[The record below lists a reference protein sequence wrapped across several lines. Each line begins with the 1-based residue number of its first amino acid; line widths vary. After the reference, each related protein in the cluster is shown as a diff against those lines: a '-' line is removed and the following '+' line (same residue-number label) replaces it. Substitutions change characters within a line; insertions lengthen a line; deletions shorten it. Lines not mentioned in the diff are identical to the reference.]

1 MIVLKKTMRG
11 DATSMQDFIRSIRI
25 NLEDAEDSY
34 YKRIPAI
41 YNLTTLN
48 FEDNITFFVG
58 ENGTGKSTLL
68 EAIAVSCGFN
78 PEGGSRNFM
87 FSSRDTHSA
96 LHQYIKL
103 IRGVK
108 RPLDDFFLRAESM
121 YNLATEVEELSD
133 PLFIQGYGG
142 KSLHAQSHG
151 ESFLALLVHRFRGK
165 GLYLLDEPEAA
176 LSPQRQLSMLI
187 RIHELAKDS
196 QFIIATHSPILL
208 GIPNATIYS
217 FDDDNIHKISY
228 EETESYQVTKLFLNS
243 REQMLHR
250 LLNL

>member
-1 MIVLKKTMRG
+1 
-11 DATSMQDFIRSIRI
+11 MQDFIRSIRM

-41 YNLTTLN
+41 YNLTTLD

-68 EAIAVSCGFN
+68 EAIAVSYGFN
-78 PEGGSRNFM
+78 PEGGSKNFM
-87 FSSRDTHSA
+87 FSSRVTHSD
-96 LHQYIKL
+96 LYQHIKL

-108 RPLDDFFLRAESM
+108 RPSDDFFLRAESM
-121 YNLATEVEELSD
+121 YNLATEVENLSD
-133 PLFIQGYGG
+133 PGFIQGYGG

-151 ESFLALLVHRFRGK
+151 ESFLALLVNRFRGK

-208 GIPNATIYS
+208 GMPNATIYS
-217 FDDDNIHKISY
+217 FDEEEIHKISY
-228 EETESYQVTKLFLNS
+228 EDTESYQVTKLFLNS

>member
-1 MIVLKKTMRG
+1 
-11 DATSMQDFIRSIRI
+11 MQDFIRSIRI

-41 YNLTTLN
+41 YNLTSLD
-48 FEDNITFFVG
+48 FENNITFFVG

-68 EAIAVSCGFN
+68 EAIAVSYGFN
-78 PEGGSRNFM
+78 PEGGSRNFV
-87 FSSRDTHSA
+87 FSSRDTHSD

-108 RPLDDFFLRAESM
+108 RPSDDFFLRAESM

-142 KSLHAQSHG
+142 RSLHAQSHG

-228 EETESYQVTKLFLNS
+228 EETESYQVTKLFLSS

>member
-1 MIVLKKTMRG
+1 
-11 DATSMQDFIRSIRI
+11 MQDFIRSIRM

-41 YNLTTLN
+41 YNLTTLD

-68 EAIAVSCGFN
+68 EAIAVSYGFN
-78 PEGGSRNFM
+78 PEGGSKNFM
-87 FSSRDTHSA
+87 FSSRDTHSD
-96 LHQYIKL
+96 LYQHIKL

-108 RPLDDFFLRAESM
+108 RPSDDFFLRAESM
-121 YNLATEVEELSD
+121 YNLATEVENLSD
-133 PLFIQGYGG
+133 PGFIQGYGG

-151 ESFLALLVHRFRGK
+151 ESFLALLVNRFRGK

-208 GIPNATIYS
+208 GMPNATIYS
-217 FDDDNIHKISY
+217 FDEEEIHKISY